1 MRRLRPRD
9 DDTPVLDTEA
19 VDAADEPSD
28 GTAVDSLRVFLD
40 QLGAFRLLTAPEEV
54 ELAKRIE
61 RGDADAR
68 RRLIESNLRLVV
80 AVAKGYRGLGVPFL
94 DLIQEG
100 SLGLMR
106 AVEKFDHRRG
116 YKFSTYAIWWIRQS
130 VRRAVSNGGRTIRLP
145 IHVVERQHALSRATL
160 ELETTLGRPATYAEL
175 ASATG
180 LSLRHVAEALEAP
193 RAATSLNHLV
203 GDEEAIELA
212 ELIPDPAAPDP
223 FGDVDGKLS
232 RDELRRAIA
241 ALPERERVVLD
252 LHYGLTG
259 EPETLAAI
267 GRRLGLT
274 RERVRQLESHA
285 LAELA
290 HRSGARERPGRGARR
305 LSSRGRRPARRAPS
319 VKAAP

>member
-1 MRRLRPRD
+1 MRGLIATC
-9 DDTPVLDTEA
+9 DDTPVLDTD
-19 VDAADEPSD
+19 VDVSEEPSD
-28 GTAVDSLRVFLD
+28 GVVVDSLRVFLD
-40 QLGAFRLLTAPEEV
+40 QLGEFKLLTAAEEV
-54 ELAKRIE
+54 ALAKRVE
-61 RGDADAR
+61 RGDEVAR

-80 AVAKGYRGLGVPFL
+80 AVAKTYRGLGVPFL

-130 VRRAVSNGGRTIRLP
+130 VRRAVSNGSRTIRLP
-145 IHVVERQHALSRATL
+145 IHVVERQHALARATL
-160 ELETTLGRPATYAEL
+160 ALETTLGRQPTYAEL

-193 RAATSLNHLV
+193 RAATSLNQLV

-212 ELIPDPAAPDP
+212 ELIPDPAASDP
-223 FGDVDGKLS
+223 FGDVDWKLS
-232 RDELRRAIA
+232 REELHAA
-241 ALPERERVVLD
+241 LEALPERERVVLD
-252 LHYGLTG
+252 LRYGLTG
-259 EPETLAAI
+259 EPQTLAAI
-267 GRRLGLT
+267 GRELGLT

-290 HRSGARERPGRGARR
+290 HRSGAHPRLGGRSGRGV
-305 LSSRGRRPARRAPS
+305 SVRGRRPARRARS
-319 VKAAP
+319 ARAAR